1 MIEEYAQVVAFEGG
15 DIWVETQRKSVCGQC
30 AANKGC
36 GTATLAKVLGNKR
49 SRVRVL
55 NPNATKVSIGDE
67 IVVGIEEQALVRGSL
82 AIYMAP
88 LLALFLFGLLGG
100 VLAEQFNMVK
110 PDILVIVFSLF
121 GLGLG
126 FMWVKRYSGVIS
138 SDPRY
143 QPVLLHHVL
152 KTNALRADVQ

>member
-1 MIEEYAQVVAFEGG
+1 MIEESAMVVAFEG
-15 DIWVETQRKSVCGQC
+15 DDVWVETQRQSACGQC

-49 SRVRVL
+49 TRVRVL
-55 NPNATKVSIGDE
+55 NPRSTKVSIGDE

-88 LLALFLFGLLGG
+88 LLALFLSGLLGDA
-100 VLAEQFNMVK
+100 LAAQLNIARPEIF
-110 PDILVIVFSLF
+110 IIIISLI

-126 FMWVKRYSGVIS
+126 FVWVKRFSRVIS
-138 SDPRY
+138 SDSRY
-143 QPVLLHHVL
+143 QPVLLHRVL
-152 KTNALRADVQ
+152 

>member
-1 MIEEYAQVVAFEGG
+1 MIEEYAQVVGFEGG
-15 DIWVETQRKSVCGQC
+15 DIWVETQRKSACGQC
-30 AANKGC
+30 SANKGC
-36 GTATLAKVLGNKR
+36 GTAVLSKVLGNKR

-55 NPNATKVSIGDE
+55 NPNATEVSIGDE
-67 IVVGIEEQALVRGSL
+67 IIVGIEEQALVRGSL

-100 VLAEQFNMVK
+100 VLADQFNMVK
-110 PDILVIVFSLF
+110 PDTLVIIFSLF

-126 FMWVKRYSGVIS
+126 FMWVKRFSGVIS

-143 QPVLLHHVL
+143 QPVLLHHASQANVL
-152 KTNALRADVQ
+152 KTSTQ

>member
-1 MIEEYAQVVAFEGG
+1 MIEEHAQVVAFEGD

-30 AANKGC
+30 SANKGC

-55 NPNATKVSIGDE
+55 NPQEKKVSIGDE
-67 IVVGIEEQALVRGSL
+67 IVVGIEEQALVHGSL

-88 LLALFLFGLLGG
+88 LLSLFLFGLLGD
-100 VLAEQFNMVK
+100 VLATQMNILQ
-110 PDILVIVFSLF
+110 PDILVIVFSLS

-126 FMWVKRYSGVIS
+126 FAWVKRFSGVVS
-138 SDPRY
+138 NDSRY
-143 QPVLLHHVL
+143 QPVLLHRVL
-152 KTNALRADVQ
+152 TKS